1 VSPFCHAVGC
11 PGRLLHDFRRT
22 AVRNLERAGAARSSG
37 MAMVGRLTDSI
48 YRRYAIVDE
57 AMLKDAGVLL
67 GLLDD
72 ATEQKRLAAGEV
84 GK

>member
-1 VSPFCHAVGC
+1 
-11 PGRLLHDFRRT
+11 
-22 AVRNLERAGAARSSG
+22 
-37 MAMVGRLTDSI
+37 MAMVGHLTDSI

-57 AMLKDAGVLL
+57 AMLKDAAVLL

-72 ATEQKRLAAGEV
+72 ATEKKRLAAGEQ

>member
-1 VSPFCHAVGC
+1 
-11 PGRLLHDFRRT
+11 
-22 AVRNLERAGAARSSG
+22 

-72 ATEQKRLAAGEV
+72 ATEQKRLASASHAPKQGRPHPRNV
-84 GK
+84 QNV

>member
-1 VSPFCHAVGC
+1 
-11 PGRLLHDFRRT
+11 
-22 AVRNLERAGAARSSG
+22 

-57 AMLKDAGVLL
+57 PMLKDAGVLL

-72 ATEQKRLAAGEV
+72 ATEQKRLAAAKQAPKQPRPQPRNV
-84 GK
+84 QNV

>member
-1 VSPFCHAVGC
+1 
-11 PGRLLHDFRRT
+11 
-22 AVRNLERAGAARSSG
+22 